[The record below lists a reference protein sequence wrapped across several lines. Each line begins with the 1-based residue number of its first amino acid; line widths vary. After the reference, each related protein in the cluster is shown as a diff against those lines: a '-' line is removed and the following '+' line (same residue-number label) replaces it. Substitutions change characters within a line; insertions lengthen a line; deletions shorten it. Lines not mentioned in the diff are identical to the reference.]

1 MKRFRILLL
10 FVFLLGTLMSSFSEA
25 LDAPADAELKNLLRE
40 LPVKEQEMYRVQPED
55 FYPILEYAVRRDY
68 NLFELLNL
76 SYLELEKMNKRLA
89 FSKTVLAA
97 IEEKYNLGGSKMHIV
112 FPFEIME
119 RLELGARLNK
129 KDNPLDAFIEEKYS
143 ADFYGFGDLHEDTH
157 FGFEKIELN
166 YFRDAFGMHAKRM
179 FFTFAVSHIKL
190 YEPRHVA
197 IHLKNF
203 FKPKKET
210 FWAVKKN

>member
-1 MKRFRILLL
+1 MRLRVIYITLCLLVL
-10 FVFLLGTLMSSFSEA
+10 SSVPLFSEA
-25 LDAPADAELKNLLRE
+25 LEAPAAEELKQLLRD
-40 LPVKEQEMYRVQPED
+40 LPAEANEMYRVQPED
-55 FYPILEYAVRRDY
+55 FYPLLEYAARKKY

-76 SYLELEKMNKRLA
+76 SYLELVQMEARLS
-89 FSKTVLAA
+89 FSKDVLAE
-97 IEEKYNLGGSKMHIV
+97 IERRYNIGGSKMHIV

-119 RLELGARLNK
+119 RLELGARLNSQ
-129 KDNPLDAFIEEKYS
+129 DNALDAFIEEKYS

-157 FGFEKIELN
+157 FGFETIELN
-166 YFRDAFGMHAKRM
+166 YFRDAFGMYAKRM
-179 FFTFAVSHIKL
+179 FFTFDVSHIEL

-210 FWAVKKN
+210 FWAIKKE